1 MCSTFLASLLNI
13 CIFPAFKIY
22 HLLGFENGINKRHV
36 LDVRPNSVS
45 GWRAG
50 HWFTALFPNFLLFF
64 PSSLQT
70 HVLLLPF
77 ALKGK
82 AVLVWGKSGRS
93 LHSPLERPWRVM
105 GYMQTMNSL
114 QSFFEH
120 VFSICW
126 KASVFH
132 PFSVESS
139 LIPLQ
144 VLLKSVDLL
153 VEWGAVV
160 WCV

>member
-1 MCSTFLASLLNI
+1 MGSTKDIYLIPDQTTFLAEGPGHCSTAP
-13 CIFPAFKIY
+13 FPHA
-22 HLLGFENGINKRHV
+22 
-36 LDVRPNSVS
+36 
-45 GWRAG
+45 
-50 HWFTALFPNFLLFF
+50 FLLFL

-70 HVLLLPF
+70 HVLPLPF

-82 AVLVWGKSGRS
+82 AALVWVKSGRS
-93 LHSPLERPWRVM
+93 VHSPLERPCRVM

-114 QSFFEH
+114 LSFLEY

-132 PFSVESS
+132 PLSVESS

-144 VLLKSVDLL
+144 ILLKSVDLL
-153 VEWGAVV
+153 VE
-160 WCV
+160 